1 MKVAVIGSGGR
12 EHALSL
18 KISQSP
24 LLEQLFI
31 IPGNPGTK
39 KLGSNI
45 LLDLDKND
53 EIVDFCQKKEID
65 LVVVG
70 PEKPLINGLANAL
83 RSNGIK
89 VFGPDKNAARIE
101 GEKSFAKKLMQDFNI
116 PTASFKTF
124 TKNEYEDALKFLA
137 NSTFPTV
144 IKADGIAAGK
154 GVIIAENFEEAKAAI
169 DDCFLHSTLGPAGHK
184 VVIEEFMSGQE
195 ASVFAIT
202 DGKEFVVLPAAQDHK
217 RIGEGDTGKNTGGMG
232 AYAPTPFVDDKMMKI
247 IVNTIIKPTLEAM
260 NKTGNKYVGCLYCGL
275 MLTQEGPK
283 VVEFNCRFGD
293 PETQAVLPL
302 LQGDFLKLLYT
313 AASGNIDKNAVS
325 YNGGSSVCVVAAS
338 AGYPDSYEKGK
349 KIRGLDIDDPQII
362 VYHAGTKE
370 ENGDIFT
377 NGGRVLNVTS
387 FINENNLTKAKQKAY
402 EGLSKIYFDGIYY
415 RKDIADKALKNRIE

>member
-12 EHALSL
+12 EHALAL

-24 LLEQLFI
+24 LLEELFI

-45 LLDLDKND
+45 ALNPDDND
-53 EIVDFCQKKEID
+53 EIVDFCINQKIE
-65 LVVVG
+65 LAVVG
-70 PEKPLINGLANAL
+70 PEKPLTNGLADAL
-83 RSNGIK
+83 RSKGIK

-101 GEKSFAKKLMQDFNI
+101 GEKSFAKKLMEDFNI
-116 PTASFKTF
+116 PTADFKVF
-124 TKNEYEDALKFLA
+124 TKDQYQDALHYLK
-137 NSTFPTV
+137 SSRFPIV

-154 GVIIAENFEEAKAAI
+154 GVIIADNFEDAKAAV
-169 DDCFLHSTLGPAGHK
+169 DDCFLNSAFGSAGDK
-184 VVIEEFMSGQE
+184 VVIEEFMTGQE

-202 DGKEFVVLPAAQDHK
+202 DGKDYVVLPAAQDHK

-232 AYAPTPFVDDKMMKI
+232 AYAPTPFVDDVMMREI
-247 IVNTIIKPTLEAM
+247 EDTIIKPTIDAM
-260 NKTGNKYVGCLYCGL
+260 RETGNQYVGCLYCGL

-302 LQGDFLKLLYT
+302 LQGDFLKLLYS
-313 AASGNIDKNAVS
+313 AASGTIEKTAVS

-338 AGYPDSYEKGK
+338 KGYPGAYEKGK
-349 KIRGLDIDDPQII
+349 EIKGLEIEDPQII

-370 ENGDIFT
+370 ENGRIFT
-377 NGGRVLNVTS
+377 NGGRVLNITS
-387 FINENNLTKAKQKAY
+387 VIKENNLIKAKQKAY
-402 EGLSKIYFDGIYY
+402 EGLSKLYFDGIYY
-415 RKDIADKALKNRIE
+415 RKDIADKALKNRVD